1 MNRKILG
8 KFLALFTAISMLA
21 AALPIVG
28 AAEEQ
33 LYSAP
38 NGNTIAELVSGG
50 LWTYEYAKA
59 GTTDF
64 NAMETG
70 SGACII
76 NPQVIRERMTA
87 PVWRMYG
94 TIKPF
99 ILYRATKTR

>member
-28 AAEEQ
+28 CRRAIIP
-33 LYSAP
+33 AP

-70 SGACII
+70 SGG
-76 NPQVIRERMTA
+76 V
-87 PVWRMYG
+87 
-94 TIKPF
+94 
-99 ILYRATKTR
+99 L